1 MKYYVSYITNRKNA
15 KRHRYNHQFTTPLK
29 GSNKFE
35 AYNSILEA
43 RHDVETEY
51 CGVYTSEMARKVK
64 NWYINDTKGEPVL
77 MGSVYKNSKGVY
89 EIEWIW

>member
-29 GSNKFE
+29 GSYKFE
-35 AYNSILEA
+35 AYDTIVEA
-43 RHDVETEY
+43 RLDIESEY
-51 CGVYTSEMARKVK
+51 CGVYISEMARKVK
-64 NWYINDTKGEPVL
+64 NWYIYDTKGNL
-77 MGSVYKNSKGVY
+77 ALAGFVYKNSKGVY

>member
-15 KRHRYNHQFTTPLK
+15 KRHRYNHQFTTPPK

-35 AYNSILEA
+35 AYNTILDA
-43 RHDVETEY
+43 RLDIETEY

-64 NWYINDTKGEPVL
+64 MYIIKDTRGELVGFVNVEKINGKYFL
-77 MGSVYKNSKGVY
+77 TY
-89 EIEWIW
+89 E

>member
-15 KRHRYNHQFTTPLK
+15 NRHRYNHQFTTPPK

-35 AYNSILEA
+35 AYNTILEA
-43 RHDVETEY
+43 RLDVEMEY

-64 NWYINDTKGEPVL
+64 NWYINDTKGELIL
-77 MGSVYKNSKGVY
+77 MGSVYKNSKGMY
-89 EIEWIW
+89 EIEWIL

>member
-15 KRHRYNHQFTTPLK
+15 KRHRYNHQFSTPLK

-35 AYNSILEA
+35 AYNSIVEA
-43 RHDVETEY
+43 RLDIETEY

-64 NWYINDTKGEPVL
+64 NWYIHDTKGNLVL
-77 MGSVYKNSKGVY
+77 MGSVYKNSKGGY
-89 EIEWIW
+89 EIEWTW

>member
-15 KRHRYNHQFTTPLK
+15 IRHRYNHQFTTPQK

-35 AYNSILEA
+35 AYNTILDA
-43 RHDVETEY
+43 RLDIETEY

-64 NWYINDTKGEPVL
+64 IWYINK
-77 MGSVYKNSKGVY
+77 
-89 EIEWIW
+89 